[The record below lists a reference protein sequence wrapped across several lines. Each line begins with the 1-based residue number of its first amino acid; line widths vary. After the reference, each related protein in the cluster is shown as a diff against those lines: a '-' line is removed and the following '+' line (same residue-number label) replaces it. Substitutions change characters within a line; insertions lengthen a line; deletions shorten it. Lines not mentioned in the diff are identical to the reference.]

1 MPMATPEVAVSHVVL
16 SCNPRTDLYVNKIHP
31 EDVKGEA
38 HVLKVH

>member
-1 MPMATPEVAVSHVVL
+1 MATLEVAVSHVVL
-16 SCNPRTDLYVNKIHP
+16 SCNPSTVPHVNKIHP